1 MNKMSCLA
9 LFFLV
14 SCSKTLIDCEEYN
27 ICVDSFETDKWQE
40 HTEIVNL
47 DDTPEFTQRDFWLL
61 AYDVSKHI
69 SKYPVKD
76 KFTSNEDYSLMLT
89 KFEEDLPD
97 NYNKKHYFKSVNE
110 LSLDYFDDCRDYD
123 AYGAC
128 YDPDNKILITGNL
141 TSKIKVDPKYGSKFR
156 ELYRKKIES
165 LLDKFPY
172 RSEWRWYSNK
182 NTYCAQPIQ
191 QNMLGTK
198 LPLTNIEKYYT
209 EGIDK
214 ISREIKIQ
222 PNEFREAKLSVEV
235 IYSITP
241 YSNIFSSR
249 YCRNTRYFKN
259 INEYSS
265 SEEITIYYE
274 VEQINFNIDSIRYEL
289 FSNPEI

>member
-1 MNKMSCLA
+1 MSCLA

-14 SCSKTLIDCEEYN
+14 SCSITSIDCEEFN

-40 HTEIVNL
+40 HTEIQSL
-47 DDTPEFTQRDFWLL
+47 DDIPKFTLRDFWLL
-61 AYDVSKHI
+61 AYDVSKYV

-76 KFTSNEDYSLMLT
+76 KFTSNEDYKLMLT
-89 KFEEDLPD
+89 KFKEDLPEH
-97 NYNKKHYFKSVNE
+97 YKKKYYFKSVNE
-110 LSLDYFDDCRDYD
+110 LSLNYFDDCRDY
-123 AYGAC
+123 GVNLAC

-141 TSKIKVDPKYGSKFR
+141 SSKIKVDPEYGSEFR
-156 ELYRKKIES
+156 ELYRNKIES

-172 RSEWRWYSNK
+172 RSDWRWYSDK
-182 NTYCAQPIQ
+182 NTYCEQPIQ
-191 QNMLGTK
+191 QNLLGTK
-198 LPLTNIEKYYT
+198 LPLTDITKYYT
-209 EGIDK
+209 EGINK

-235 IYSITP
+235 IFSITP
-241 YSNIFSSR
+241 YYNAISSK

-265 SEEITIYYE
+265 SEKITIHYD
-274 VEQINFNIDSIRYEL
+274 VEKINFNINSTRYEL